1 MSKRKQYAMDEK
13 LSAVCTYLTST
24 SMVAT
29 AKSTGI
35 NRKTLVQWKTTDWW
49 DTEQTR
55 LQHEKAEQH
64 RQQYSKIVDKA
75 NQETLDR
82 LENGDFAHY
91 QGKKFRIPVK
101 AKEAAI
107 ISGIA
112 TEKIHLADNMSI
124 SISSNQS
131 STEAI
136 KALAQQFKDLSDS
149 YKEKQANAIP
159 GEHKRIE
166 KDQEK

>member
-1 MSKRKQYAMDEK
+1 MSKRKQYTLDEK
-13 LSAVCTYLTST
+13 MGAVRTYLTSP

-49 DTEQTR
+49 DTEVTR

-64 RQQYSKIVDKA
+64 RHEYSKIVDKA
-75 NQETLDR
+75 QKQIFTKL
-82 LENGDFAHY
+82 
-91 QGKKFRIPVK
+91 P
-101 AKEAAI
+101 EATAAQAI
-107 ISGIA
+107 VIAGIA
-112 TEKIHLADNMSI
+112 TDKIRLSDNMPTA
-124 SISSNQS
+124 ISSNQS

-136 KALAQQFKDLSDS
+136 KALSQQFKDLSDS

-159 GEHKRIE
+159 GEHKKIE